1 MEVKESAGTAAESE
15 EESEE
20 SEENEEESESDEDEE
35 ESESEEESDE
45 EDSKMETVQERI
57 QVYSKCTIL
66 KIQLLS
72 LSFIQ
77 EKKKKRFFFDFGD
90 LVQYVSNLFHKA
102 TGSQPNKL
110 SGFSRRRSH
119 LTETLDRRNTF
130 VQKCVY
136 NLDLG
141 YFMLHIYLIII
152 SIFPHVWQNCLYT
165 GED

>member
-15 EESEE
+15 EEPEE
-20 SEENEEESESDEDEE
+20 SEVSEEESESDEDEE

-66 KIQLLS
+66 KIQLLL

-77 EKKKKRFFFDFGD
+77 EKKKEMLWFFFDFGD

-119 LTETLDRRNTF
+119 LTETLD
-130 VQKCVY
+130 
-136 NLDLG
+136 
-141 YFMLHIYLIII
+141 
-152 SIFPHVWQNCLYT
+152 S
-165 GED
+165 